1 MPAKLYR
8 IKLTK
13 EERTGL
19 IEITDATAGSKERR
33 RRANI
38 LLLSDESEEGP
49 AMTDAE
55 IATALRCRPK
65 TIARVRQ
72 RCFESGPGSAVE
84 RAAGSAGLP
93 RRKLDGEAEA
103 KLVEIA
109 CSEAPG
115 GHARWSLRLLAGRL
129 VELEIVD
136 SVSHS
141 TVGRTLKKT
150 T

>member
-1 MPAKLYR
+1 MPKKLYR

-13 EERTGL
+13 EERIEL
-19 IEITDATAGSKERR
+19 IEIADARSGSKERR
-33 RRANI
+33 RRATI
-38 LLLSDESEEGP
+38 LLLSDEAEHGP

-55 IATALRCRPK
+55 IATALRCRSK

-72 RCFESGPGSAVE
+72 RCFESGPMAAVQ
-84 RAAGSAGLP
+84 RATRSTDSS
-93 RRKLDGEAEA
+93 RRKLDGKAEA
-103 KLVEIA
+103 KLIEIA
-109 CSEAPG
+109 CSEAPE
-115 GHARWSLRLLAGRL
+115 GHARWSLRLLADRL

-136 SVSHS
+136 TLSHS

>member
-8 IKLTK
+8 IKLTQ
-13 EERTGL
+13 EER
-19 IEITDATAGSKERR
+19 IELAEIADASSGSKERR
-33 RRANI
+33 RRACI
-38 LLLSDESEEGP
+38 LLLSDEAENGP

-55 IATALRCRPK
+55 IATALRCRSK

-72 RCFESGPGSAVE
+72 RCFESGPTAAVE
-84 RAAGSAGLP
+84 RAVVTSKVP
-93 RRKLDGEAEA
+93 RRKLDGQGEA

-109 CSEAPG
+109 CSEAPEG
-115 GHARWSLRLLAGRL
+115 QARWSLRLLADRL
-129 VELEIVD
+129 VKLEVVD
-136 SVSHS
+136 SISHS